1 MSPTRARQADLLKGR
16 QLPTV
21 VVIASYLDRMEM
33 LCSFLYIVLLSD
45 VSHTYGALFSDTT
58 SCPPWSQY
66 NEYSS
71 KCECP
76 YFLHCDNSGYADG
89 NCFCATYDGF
99 SNFSEVGYC
108 TFGCNTN
115 SFYNF
120 HSRDKLL
127 WNKALCGPYGRT
139 GTLCGSCQSGLFQPV
154 YSYDLKCVECSNQ
167 DKNFW
172 LYILLAFVPLTV
184 FYFILLHL
192 QINLV
197 TSPIFGFV
205 LYSQMLA
212 NPFFI
217 RALLTSPIG
226 NLYVDYYIRIMSAVF
241 GVWNLDFFRG
251 FNKTVCFEIGSLP
264 ALLLDFIVA
273 LYPLLLMVLTY
284 LIIYLYNCN
293 CTPVRLARKTLAAF
307 SSYFRSTRI
316 TGKRYTG
323 TSIINSFAAY
333 ILLSNVK
340 LLSTCVDILTPVT
353 VYHFTTPDN
362 VSQVTRLYY
371 DATITYFGYSH
382 FPYAVLAIAILSV
395 LVVLPTVLLVLYPFR
410 WFQRL
415 KNLLPSRC
423 VLFLNTFVDCFQGCY
438 KDGSKPRGSLDY
450 RCLAAIPFILRLS
463 GFFVNSIN
471 SKSSLIPPACI
482 ILVLS
487 AILLITV
494 DPLQEQYETTSYS
507 WVLYT
512 LLLACL
518 VAALSGIQVA
528 LNFYNFA
535 YIICFIVIAVVMNFI
550 SLLGFLQITLLYA
563 NRYIGCKWFTKSTVT
578 EQE

>member
-1 MSPTRARQADLLKGR
+1 
-16 QLPTV
+16 
-21 VVIASYLDRMEM
+21 M
-33 LCSFLYIVLLSD
+33 LCSCLFIVLLSD

-76 YFLHCDNSGYADG
+76 HFLLCDNSGYADG

-115 SFYNF
+115 SSYNF

-127 WNKALCGPYGRT
+127 WNKALCDPYGRK

-172 LYILLAFVPLTV
+172 LYILLAFAPLTV

-212 NPFFI
+212 NPFFV
-217 RALLTSPIG
+217 RALLTSAID
-226 NLYVDYYIRIMSAVF
+226 NLYLDYSIRIMSSVF

-284 LIIYLYNCN
+284 LIIYWYNCN
-293 CTPVRLARKTLAAF
+293 CTPVKFVRKLLATF
-307 SSYFRSTRI
+307 SSYFRSTRV

-353 VYHFTTPDN
+353 VYHFTSPDN

-382 FPYAVLAIAILSV
+382 LPYAVLAIAILLV
-395 LVVLPTVLLVLYPFR
+395 LVVLPMVLLVLYPFR
-410 WFQRL
+410 WFQGL

-438 KDGSKPRGSLDY
+438 KDGSKSQGSLDY
-450 RCLAAIPFILRLS
+450 RFLAALPFILRLS
-463 GFFVNSIN
+463 CFLVY
-471 SKSSLIPPACI
+471 LIEFGAGLVPPACI

-494 DPLQEQYETTSYS
+494 DPLQEQFERTWYS

-512 LLLACL
+512 LLLACFGT
-518 VAALSGIQVA
+518 ALSGEQIA
-528 LNFYNFA
+528 LRVYN
-535 YIICFIVIAVVMNFI
+535 YSYMLCFIVIASVINCV
-550 SLLGFLQITLLYA
+550 SLLGFLLLTFFYA
-563 NRYIGCKWFTKSTVT
+563 NRYIGCKLFKKSTVIT
-578 EQE
+578 KQ

>member
-1 MSPTRARQADLLKGR
+1 
-16 QLPTV
+16 
-21 VVIASYLDRMEM
+21 M
-33 LCSFLYIVLLSD
+33 LCSFLFIVLLPD
-45 VSHTYGALFSDTT
+45 VSLTYDALFSGTT
-58 SCPPWSQY
+58 SCPPWTRY
-66 NEYSS
+66 NEHSS
-71 KCECP
+71 NCECP
-76 YFLHCDNSGYADG
+76 HFLQCDNSGYADG
-89 NCFCATYDGF
+89 NCFCATYDDH
-99 SNFSEVGYC
+99 SNFSDVGHC
-108 TFGCNTN
+108 IFGCNTN
-115 SFYNF
+115 SSYNF
-120 HSRDKLL
+120 HSKDKLL
-127 WNKALCGPYGRT
+127 WNKALCGPYGRKE
-139 GTLCGSCQSGLFQPV
+139 TLCGSCQSGLFQPV

-172 LYILLAFVPLTV
+172 LYILLAFAPLTV

-212 NPFFI
+212 NPFFV
-217 RALLTSPIG
+217 RALLTSSVD
-226 NLYVDYYIRIMSAVF
+226 NLYVGYYIRIMTAVY

-293 CTPVRLARKTLAAF
+293 CTPVRLVRKPLATF
-307 SSYFRSTRI
+307 SSYFRSTRV

-362 VSQVTRLYY
+362 VSKVTRLYY
-371 DATITYFGYSH
+371 DATIAYFGYSH
-382 FPYAVLAIAILSV
+382 LPYAALAIAILLV
-395 LVVLPTVLLVLYPFR
+395 LVVLPIVLLVLYPFR
-410 WFQRL
+410 WFQGL
-415 KNLLPSRC
+415 KNLLPCRC

-438 KDGSKPRGSLDY
+438 KDGSKPRGSPDY
-450 RCLAAIPFILRLS
+450 RCLAALPFILRLS
-463 GFFVNSIN
+463 VFLVY
-471 SKSSLIPPACI
+471 LIEFGAALAPPACI

-494 DPLQEQYETTSYS
+494 DPLQEQFERT
-507 WVLYT
+507 
-512 LLLACL
+512 
-518 VAALSGIQVA
+518 
-528 LNFYNFA
+528 
-535 YIICFIVIAVVMNFI
+535 
-550 SLLGFLQITLLYA
+550 
-563 NRYIGCKWFTKSTVT
+563 
-578 EQE
+578 